1 MFDRVLVL
9 FDGSNVSAL
18 AAKAT
23 VAPCRRFDAGL
34 QAIHVVDTT
43 EMPFSAV
50 ALVLNDTV
58 SRAEDLVAQ
67 AETTDEAASVSVTTR
82 AASCRPHPGAG
93 PSSSTA
99 A

>member
-1 MFDRVLVL
+1 MGCGIPLIGEQSVDILHI
-9 FDGSNVSAL
+9 G
-18 AAKAT
+18 
-23 VAPCRRFDAGL
+23 CRYKTHRRQ
-34 QAIHVVDTT
+34 QASYRTNVDTT
-43 EMPFSAV
+43 EMPLGAE

>member
-9 FDGSNVSAL
+9 VDGSNVSAL

-23 VAPCRRFDAGL
+23 VEPCRLFDAGL
-34 QAIHVVDTT
+34 QAIQVVDTT
-43 EMPFSAV
+43 EMPLGAE